1 MNTIKIYLAE
11 SGRIADLRK
20 DFPLYQGQFQ
30 NKLLNVFVPTS
41 IVAPSFISQNADGIV
56 LADYVASTSVKIGM
70 TYTSRDGSIKV
81 SKNYYMR
88 FLKTLT
94 YQGIEYAL
102 YERKLPKEFTL
113 YAGQGQNAP
122 ILIAN
127 VVNIQQDTE
136 TGTPQVLSVITTQT
150 CSLDVMPS
158 TELDKD
164 ESVEPTELEN
174 INAQI
179 NEINEILPTKQ
190 NKTDYALNTTN
201 KTVVGAINENK
212 SKIDINTAN
221 IELNRQG
228 IAQNRADIEELL
240 TSFVGVEDYIGQM
253 TGSSLPTSEQL
264 SQFVRNN
271 TSPSREPKNADV
283 VIFILEIAG
292 QTDKN
297 YKYIYSQNGWNGYEI
312 PPLETASN
320 GTLGIIQ
327 GTYGVAEYNTLV
339 DISGGQILNIY
350 VKDET
355 GTYRNIAEYL
365 NTAMAEINDILD
377 GTSVVGEAMKA
388 LEDGLGNN
396 IVNTYLTKTLGAT
409 KQFVRDYS
417 MPRQFNDVYFISSSG
432 YVPQVPTTPASGI
445 QFSTTSGAVGDFQLF
460 QIEQTN
466 NADFELSAKNGYSNN
481 IYVSASVDCTVTFR
495 LTTQCRK
502 AGQNWITL
510 NVELTSPKQL
520 TAGDIE
526 KIMFGNPFTYLGEN
540 VISLTDGDII
550 RQTLEVITQTSS
562 VITFNVYSN
571 EIYPSIFNLTSQSYV
586 LSGVEQVVSRL
597 ILLGADGVI
606 EANRVIF
613 TVQNAE
619 SFVEF
624 RTNQREF
631 LLTAVLPVVGTLDD
645 DLQISIEFGD
655 TVYNLYSFMTGGATP
670 LTIGDLK
677 SVMSY
682 NQNVGYAFYPKL
694 IFIETTDIVGFVLE
708 QNTFTAKQMKEII
721 KNSATITVDLDET
734 GTKLVF
740 TGSGGGADISIDDES
755 ITENSQGEIQAVSLK
770 DKAINV
776 GSQSIT
782 SNNFEGVTSLTEAQY
797 QELYTNG
804 TLTIGD
810 VTLTYKNGMIYVTPE
825 TTLQDLV
832 LTQGTAILTSQKSFT
847 KHIQVMI
854 EFETDGMHY
863 GADFILHPYDN
874 AICLVSYNFVGHSGT
889 AYLDENGHINISIP
903 DNLTFSNVKA
913 HYIEIGE

>member
-1 MNTIKIYLAE
+1 MNTIKIYLAA

-70 TYTSRDGSIKV
+70 TYVSRDGSIKV

-88 FLKTLT
+88 YLKTLT
-94 YQGIEYAL
+94 YQNVEYAL

-122 ILIAN
+122 TLIAN
-127 VVNIQQDTE
+127 VVNIQQVDE
-136 TGTPQVLSVITTQT
+136 NGTPIILSVITSQT
-150 CSLDVMPS
+150 CNLDVMPS

-190 NKTDYALNTTN
+190 NKVDYALNTTN
-201 KTVVGAINENK
+201 KSVVGAINENK
-212 SKIDINTAN
+212 SKIDINTTN

-228 IAQNRADIEELL
+228 IAQNRADIDELIEN
-240 TSFVGVEDYIGQM
+240 FVGVEEYIGQL
-253 TGSSLPTSEQL
+253 TGSSLPTNEQL

-283 VIFILEIAG
+283 IIFILEIAG

-297 YKYIYSQNGWNGYEI
+297 YKYIYSKTGWNGYEI
-312 PPLETASN
+312 PPLEIASN
-320 GTLGIIQ
+320 GTLGIIK
-327 GTYGVAEYNTLV
+327 GTYGIAEYNTLV

-355 GTYRNIAEYL
+355 NTYRNIAEYL
-365 NTAMAEINDILD
+365 NTTMAEINDILD
-377 GTSVVGEAMKA
+377 GTSIVGEAMKA

-432 YVPQVPTTPASGI
+432 YVPQVPTTPESGI

-481 IYVSASVDCTVTFR
+481 IYVSASLDCTVTFR

-502 AGQNWITL
+502 VGQNWITL

-562 VITFNVYSN
+562 IITFNVYSN

-597 ILLGADGVI
+597 ILLGADGII
-606 EANRVIF
+606 EADRVVF

-645 DLQISIEFGD
+645 DLPISIEFGD

-682 NQNVGYAFYPKL
+682 NQNIGYAFYPKL

-740 TGSGGGADISIDDES
+740 TGSGGADISIDDES
-755 ITENSQGEIQAVSLK
+755 ITENPQGEIQAVSLK

-797 QELYTNG
+797 QELFANG
-804 TLTIGD
+804 TLTVGD

-825 TTLQDLV
+825 NTLQELT
-832 LTQGTAILTSQKSFT
+832 LTQSNSMLTSQKTFT

-874 AICLVSYNFVGHSGT
+874 AVCLVSYNFVGHSGT

>member
-94 YQGIEYAL
+94 YQGVEYAL

-432 YVPQVPTTPASGI
+432 YLPQVPTTPASGI

-682 NQNVGYAFYPKL
+682 NQNIGYAFYPKL

-740 TGSGGGADISIDDES
+740 TGSGGADISIDDES

-810 VTLTYKNGMIYVTPE
+810 IVLTYKNGMIYVTPE

-832 LTQGTAILTSQKSFT
+832 LTQGIAVLTSQKSFT

>member
-94 YQGIEYAL
+94 YQGVEYAL

-136 TGTPQVLSVITTQT
+136 TGTPQILSVITTQT

-355 GTYRNIAEYL
+355 DTYRNIAEYL

-460 QIEQTN
+460 QIEQIN

-502 AGQNWITL
+502 VGQNWITL

-562 VITFNVYSN
+562 VITFNIYSN

-597 ILLGADGVI
+597 ILLGADGVV

-613 TVQNAE
+613 TIQNAE

-631 LLTAVLPVVGTLDD
+631 LLTAVLPLVGELDD
-645 DLQISIEFGD
+645 NLPISIEFGD

-682 NQNVGYAFYPKL
+682 NTNTGYSFYPK
-694 IFIETTDIVGFVLE
+694 IMFIETGDIVGFVLE

-740 TGSGGGADISIDDES
+740 TGSGGGADISIDNTS
-755 ITENSQGEIQAVSLK
+755 ITENEQGEIQAVALK
-770 DKAINV
+770 NKAINV
-776 GSQSIT
+776 TTQSV
-782 SNNFEGVTSLTEAQY
+782 SFNDFDGVMSLTESQY
-797 QELYTNG
+797 QELYANG

-825 TTLQDLV
+825 NALQELT
-832 LTQGTAILTSQKSFT
+832 LTQSNSMLISQKTFT

-854 EFETDGMHY
+854 EFETDGVHY
-863 GADFILHPYDN
+863 GADFILHPYDTS
-874 AICLVSYNFVGHSGT
+874 ICLVSYRFATYDGT
-889 AYLDENGHINISIP
+889 AYIAENGTVNISIP
-903 DNLTFSNVKA
+903 SGLTFSNVKA
-913 HYIEIGE
+913 HYIELGE

>member
-30 NKLLNVFVPTS
+30 NKLLNIFVPIS
-41 IVAPSFISQNADGIV
+41 IMAPNFTSQNSNGVI
-56 LADYVASTSVKIGM
+56 LAEYVASTSVKIGM
-70 TYTSRDGSIKV
+70 TYTARDGSIKV

-94 YQGIEYAL
+94 YQGVEYAL

-136 TGTPQVLSVITTQT
+136 IGTPQVLSVITTQT

-174 INAQI
+174 INAQL

-240 TSFVGVEDYIGQM
+240 TSFVGVEDYIGQIM
-253 TGSSLPTSEQL
+253 GSSLPTSEQL

-271 TSPSREPKNADV
+271 TSPSRDPKNADV

-327 GTYGVAEYNTLV
+327 GTYGVAGYNTLV

-417 MPRQFNDVYFISSSG
+417 MPRQFNDVYFISSAG

-460 QIEQTN
+460 QLEQIN

-481 IYVSASVDCTVTFR
+481 IYISASVDCTVTFR

-502 AGQNWITL
+502 VGQNWITL

-597 ILLGADGVI
+597 ILLGADGII

-613 TVQNAE
+613 TIQNAE

-624 RTNQREF
+624 KTNQREF

-645 DLQISIEFGD
+645 NLPISIEFGD

-682 NQNVGYAFYPKL
+682 NQNIGYAFYPKL

-740 TGSGGGADISIDDES
+740 TGSGGANISIDDES
-755 ITENSQGEIQAVSLK
+755 ITENLQGKIQAVSLK
-770 DKAINV
+770 DKSINV

-782 SNNFEGVTSLTEAQY
+782 LNNFEGVTYLTETQY
-797 QELYTNG
+797 QELYANG
-804 TLTIGD
+804 TLTIGNI
-810 VTLTYKNGMIYVTPE
+810 VLTYKNGMIYVTPE

-832 LTQGTAILTSQKSFT
+832 LTQGTAVLTSQKSFT